1 MSNHFLFLLLLTL
14 EIMLNNFEISLLE
27 KEFLLN
33 YLKQNYIFPSYN
45 VIKYK
50 YEIEQD
56 NIKLNYIKENGQK
69 LIEFYTSKTKSVDNN
84 YLSIL
89 NKSLDDTNNK
99 YFYTS
104 NLKKI
109 ERDVDKLLYYITFV
123 PEQSSSM
130 FKYIINKYLLKI
142 ISFSKFF

>member
-1 MSNHFLFLLLLTL
+1 M
-14 EIMLNNFEISLLE
+14 
-27 KEFLLN
+27 
-33 YLKQNYIFPSYN
+33 
-45 VIKYK
+45 IKYK
-50 YEIEQD
+50 YETEQD
-56 NIKLNYIKENGQK
+56 NIKLNYIKDNGQK

-84 YLSIL
+84 YLNIL

-142 ISFSKFF
+142 ISFSKFNINDSLRKPTTKDNIVPITVNAFPSINVINFLCSLSAYLNILPDK